1 MKNIA
6 QLMQKAQQVQTQMNI
21 VQNKLEKQEFVG
33 ESGNGAVKITMTGKG
48 YPVKVAIESS
58 VVDKGDIETLEDLVL
73 IALKDQPMWISNCQ
87 YGPQCKNFEYVPIL
101 SWAIPYPKLEKKARI
116 YLNKI

>member
-33 ESGNGAVKITMTGKG
+33 ESGNGAVHITMTGKG
-48 YPVKVAIESS
+48 YPVKVAIEPS
-58 VVDKGDIETLEDLVL
+58 VVDKEDVETLEEACRILRPRLGIIPIHKEALTSYKSLDIAKEFPIIESSGQIGNVEIVL
-73 IALKDQPMWISNCQ
+73 S
-87 YGPQCKNFEYVPIL
+87 
-101 SWAIPYPKLEKKARI
+101 
-116 YLNKI
+116 